1 MNPRLKQI
9 IKNKLSKDLSS
20 VSIIEYNGSIWFI
33 DAKSKYWYLELYKKT
48 KTLWWRLDFFED
60 FFLLFS
66 MEQNEFV
73 PIISE
78 WVEEVL
84 NGKIVSMPRCGAASK
99 RRVEEVLNCEVV
111 STLHPS
117 NLPGVQVEEVLNG
130 KITSTKIGDYSTT
143 FEMKEVLDGKILST
157 VGNLPPSQVMVEKVL
172 KGEVVSTQGTPGSF
186 RMEVE
191 EVLAVST
198 HDSQLVDFILGEK
211 VLKGEVV
218 STRRQKLRQETQ
230 VKEILN
236 TVVVSDVN
244 QMFIQ
249 QALCHNLMSKM
260 IETTTHDPSDYFQVE
275 DVLPHKEI
283 NNTT

>member
-9 IKNKLSKDLSS
+9 IKNKLSEDLSS
-20 VSIIEYNGSIWFI
+20 VSIIDFNDSIWFI

-48 KTLWWRLDFFED
+48 QTLWWRLDFFEN
-60 FFLLFS
+60 FFILFG
-66 MEQNEFV
+66 MEQREFV
-73 PIISE
+73 PVITE

-84 NGKIVSMPRCGAASK
+84 NSKVDSNPRCGAASK
-99 RRVEEVLNCEVV
+99 RRVEEVLNDVIIN
-111 STLHPS
+111 STNAVTSVDTVERMRITS
-117 NLPGVQVEEVLNG
+117 NGNIVLTGQVAGVTQKKVEEVLNC
-130 KITSTKIGDYSTT
+130 K
-143 FEMKEVLDGKILST
+143 VLST
-157 VGNLPPSQVMVEKVL
+157 VGNLPPTQVMV
-172 KGEVVSTQGTPGSF
+172 
-186 RMEVE
+186 
-191 EVLAVST
+191 
-198 HDSQLVDFILGEK
+198 EK

-260 IETTTHDPSDYFQVE
+260 IETTTPDPSDYFRVE
-275 DVLPHKEI
+275 DV
-283 NNTT
+283 

>member
-1 MNPRLKQI
+1 
-9 IKNKLSKDLSS
+9 
-20 VSIIEYNGSIWFI
+20 
-33 DAKSKYWYLELYKKT
+33 
-48 KTLWWRLDFFED
+48 
-60 FFLLFS
+60 
-66 MEQNEFV
+66 
-73 PIISE
+73 
-78 WVEEVL
+78 VEEAL
-84 NGKIVSMPRCGAASK
+84 NDVVINST
-99 RRVEEVLNCEVV
+99 RVDTGERMR
-111 STLHPS
+111 
-117 NLPGVQVEEVLNG
+117 
-130 KITSTKIGDYSTT
+130 ITSNGN
-143 FEMKEVLDGKILST
+143 VILS
-157 VGNLPPSQVMVEKVL
+157 EKDGV
-172 KGEVVSTQGTPGSF
+172 TQKK
-186 RMEVE
+186 VE

-230 VKEILN
+230 VKEILD

-260 IETTTHDPSDYFQVE
+260 IETTTPDPSDYFRVE

>member
-1 MNPRLKQI
+1 MIILYLKHINVNFEKKTPMNPKLKQI
-9 IKNKLSKDLSS
+9 IKNKLSEDFSS
-20 VSIIEYNGSIWFI
+20 VSIINYNGSIWFI

-66 MEQNEFV
+66 MEQREFV
-73 PIISE
+73 PIIIE

-84 NGKIVSMPRCGAASK
+84 NGKILSTMRIASLGLEG
-99 RRVEEVLNCEVV
+99 VEEVLN
-111 STLHPS
+111 
-117 NLPGVQVEEVLNG
+117 
-130 KITSTKIGDYSTT
+130 
-143 FEMKEVLDGKILST
+143 GKILST
-157 VGNLPPSQVMVEKVL
+157 VGNLPPSQVMVEKIL
-172 KGEVVSTQGTPGSF
+172 GEVVSTQGTPGSF

-236 TVVVSDVN
+236 TKAFSHDFVQEAIVQDLFKN
-244 QMFIQ
+244 
-249 QALCHNLMSKM
+249 M
-260 IETTTHDPSDYFQVE
+260 IETTTPDSNSDYSRVE
-275 DVLPHKEI
+275 DALNSI
-283 NNTT
+283 